1 MRLWKHVSFLKSIIM
16 KLWHWRSRR
25 NLRDWLALFHAVAVP
40 RGPGSPA
47 CAAQETQWGR
57 GTHIHLPPTCLPHS
71 RSSSALSVLPGVL
84 GWRVLD
90 NVLHRWDGWKSWE
103 RLSTCPRSPGYF
115 AARLISKDADSWTR
129 SCLEWARFVAK
140 RGCEQAPWWSHHN
153 SCHVKDRS
161 QFVQWAVFAFSSN
174 NKK

>member
-1 MRLWKHVSFLKSIIM
+1 MRLWKHVSFLKSIII
-16 KLWHWRSRR
+16 KLWHLRSRR
-25 NLRDWLALFHAVAVP
+25 NLRDWLALFYAIAVP
-40 RGPGSPA
+40 SGPGSPA

-57 GTHIHLPPTCLPHS
+57 GTHIHLPSTCLPLLQELQCS
-71 RSSSALSVLPGVL
+71 LCSPRGPGLEGSGQCAPQVRWVKVL
-84 GWRVLD
+84 
-90 NVLHRWDGWKSWE
+90 E
-103 RLSTCPRSPGYF
+103 RLSTCPRSPGCS

-153 SCHVKDRS
+153 SCHVKDRP